1 MEGIVSKETQLG
13 VLSIVDNANGEI
25 EKMNSEQNKT
35 DDDAVMKRMFG
46 AGGNKEITIGSFDQK
61 DRGTQIAEMLIA
73 LKEIAEKNGI
83 EPVDFIGDIFDKM
96 ENINEQ

>member
-25 EKMNSEQNKT
+25 EKMDSEQNKT

-46 AGGNKEITIGSFDQK
+46 AGV
-61 DRGTQIAEMLIA
+61 
-73 LKEIAEKNGI
+73 NG
-83 EPVDFIGDIFDKM
+83 GK
-96 ENINEQ
+96 Q